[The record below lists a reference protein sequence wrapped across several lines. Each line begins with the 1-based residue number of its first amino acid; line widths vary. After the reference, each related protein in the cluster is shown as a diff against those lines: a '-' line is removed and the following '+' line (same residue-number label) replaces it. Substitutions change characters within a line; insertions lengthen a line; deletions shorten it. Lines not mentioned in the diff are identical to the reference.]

1 MRKRLF
7 LLILASLL
15 IVLGCSAAPKDKVVV
30 GFYNVENLFDTVHDE
45 GKSDQ
50 QFLPDGQNLWT
61 EEKYASKLGNIARVI
76 NEMATENGGVYHSVL
91 GLAEVENDRVLGD
104 LVSHKSLASAGY
116 KFIHFESPDARG
128 IDCAL
133 LYRPSDFKP
142 LESRAIPFD
151 FLNTDIR
158 FEKTPAEQAEFAT
171 RDVLMVRGKLKG
183 EMFAFFVAHLPSRI
197 GDKGSDL
204 RERGAEIIHRKAM
217 ELMAAYPGI
226 KIVVMGDMN
235 DNPGDE
241 SMSRYL
247 RGADSPEG
255 LSAKDFFNPFVRMHR
270 DGLGSEEYRGE
281 WNIFDIIMV
290 NSTLCNPDIKG
301 LKISRIGDK
310 YHGRI
315 FNPAFLTQQSGKYKG
330 TPLRTFSAGA
340 FINGYSDHYPTYI
353 ILTK

>member
-1 MRKRLF
+1 M
-7 LLILASLL
+7 
-15 IVLGCSAAPKDKVVV
+15 
-30 GFYNVENLFDTVHDE
+30 
-45 GKSDQ
+45 
-50 QFLPDGQNLWT
+50 
-61 EEKYASKLGNIARVI
+61 I
-76 NEMATENGGVYHSVL
+76 NEIAVENGGVYHSVL
-91 GLAEVENDRVLGD
+91 GLAEVENARVLGD
-104 LVSHKSLASAGY
+104 LVSQKSLAPAGY

-133 LYRPSDFKP
+133 LYRPTDFKP
-142 LESRAIPFD
+142 LESCAIPYD
-151 FLNTDIR
+151 FRDTDIS

-204 RERGAEIIHRKAM
+204 RCRGAEIIHRKAM
-217 ELMAAYPGI
+217 ELMKTYPGI

-241 SMSRYL
+241 SMVKYL
-247 RGADSPEG
+247 RGADSPKG
-255 LSAKDFFNPFVRMHR
+255 LSAKDFFDPFLKMHR

-290 NSTLCNPDIKG
+290 NSTLCNTESKG

-310 YHGRI
+310 YYGRI
-315 FNPAFLTQQSGKYKG
+315 FNADFLTQQSGKYKG
-330 TPLRTFSAGA
+330 APFRTFSGGA

>member
-1 MRKRLF
+1 MRKRL
-7 LLILASLL
+7 LLLALATL
-15 IVLGCSAAPKDKVVV
+15 ALVLGCSAAPKDKVVV

-61 EEKYASKLGNIARVI
+61 PEKYASKLGNIARVI
-76 NEMATENGGVYHSVL
+76 NEIAVENGGVYHSVL
-91 GLAEVENDRVLGD
+91 GLAEVENARVLGD
-104 LVSHKSLASAGY
+104 LVSHKSLAPAGY

-133 LYRPSDFKP
+133 LYRPTDFKP
-142 LESRAIPFD
+142 LESCAIPYD
-151 FLNTDIR
+151 FRDTDIS

-204 RERGAEIIHRKAM
+204 RCRGAEIIHRKAM
-217 ELMAAYPGI
+217 ELMKTYPGI

-241 SMSRYL
+241 SMVKYL
-247 RGADSPEG
+247 HGADSPKG
-255 LSAKDFFNPFVRMHR
+255 LSAKDFFDPFLKMHR

-290 NSTLCNPDIKG
+290 NSTLCNTSDKG

-310 YHGRI
+310 YYGRI
-315 FNPAFLTQQSGKYKG
+315 FNADFLTQQSGKYKG
-330 TPLRTFSAGA
+330 TPFRTFSGGA

-353 ILTK
+353 ILSK